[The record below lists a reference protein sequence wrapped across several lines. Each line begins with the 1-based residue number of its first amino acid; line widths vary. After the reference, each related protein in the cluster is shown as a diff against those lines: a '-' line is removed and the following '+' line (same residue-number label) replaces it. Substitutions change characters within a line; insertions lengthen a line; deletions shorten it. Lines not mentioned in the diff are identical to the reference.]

1 MQTQKVSYERT
12 RVQAYESTKL
22 HKGVLVSKKWCVGIV
37 SAMAVVL
44 AGSAMAAK
52 KLSVQVREV
61 QVKSS
66 PNYLSATVGTLSY
79 GASVDVVNEEGSW
92 LQISQPKGYIPKNA
106 TGTAKANVDASKNY
120 AAKGVSHDETAL
132 AGKGFNPQVES
143 QYKKNNASLA
153 AAYAQVDKVEA
164 MTVPLPELNQFI
176 LAGQL
181 NK

>member
-1 MQTQKVSYERT
+1 M
-12 RVQAYESTKL
+12 
-22 HKGVLVSKKWCVGIV
+22 KKFSCF
-37 SAMAVVL
+37 AL
-44 AGSAMAAK
+44 AAALMLTASITASAAK

-66 PNYLSATVGTLSY
+66 PNYLSATVGTLPY
-79 GASVDVVNEEGSW
+79 GAAIEVTSEDGNW
-92 LQISQPKGYIPKNA
+92 YQISQPKGYIPKNA
-106 TGTAKANVDASKNY
+106 TGTAKAGVDASKGY

-143 QYKKNNASLA
+143 QYRKSNSQLA

-164 MTVPLPELNQFI
+164 MTVPLPELTHFI
-176 LAGQL
+176 IAGQL